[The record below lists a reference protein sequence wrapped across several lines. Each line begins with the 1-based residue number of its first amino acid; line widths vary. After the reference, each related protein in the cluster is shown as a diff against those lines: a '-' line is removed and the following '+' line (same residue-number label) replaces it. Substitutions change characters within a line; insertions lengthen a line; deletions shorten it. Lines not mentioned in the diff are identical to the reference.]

1 MRYGRVLLVLL
12 ACLSSLSLAGCFGGG
27 GPSDLT
33 KTFNLTGKVTSV
45 GTGHPVTAHPVP
57 GALVEVGQSRT
68 FTNAQGLYQLTGLT
82 TAWDDPRVTNS
93 KWYRDYVGERVH
105 WQQRE
110 NAAIRR
116 GEEILKRLGIVI
128 N

>member
-1 MRYGRVLLVLL
+1 
-12 ACLSSLSLAGCFGGG
+12 
-27 GPSDLT
+27 
-33 KTFNLTGKVTSV
+33 
-45 GTGHPVTAHPVP
+45 
-57 GALVEVGQSRT
+57 
-68 FTNAQGLYQLTGLT
+68 LYQLTGLT

>member
-1 MRYGRVLLVLL
+1 MDSRCGSR
-12 ACLSSLSLAGCFGGG
+12 GII
-27 GPSDLT
+27 
-33 KTFNLTGKVTSV
+33 TS
-45 GTGHPVTAHPVP
+45 
-57 GALVEVGQSRT
+57 
-68 FTNAQGLYQLTGLT
+68 
-82 TAWDDPRVTNS
+82 WDDPRVTNS